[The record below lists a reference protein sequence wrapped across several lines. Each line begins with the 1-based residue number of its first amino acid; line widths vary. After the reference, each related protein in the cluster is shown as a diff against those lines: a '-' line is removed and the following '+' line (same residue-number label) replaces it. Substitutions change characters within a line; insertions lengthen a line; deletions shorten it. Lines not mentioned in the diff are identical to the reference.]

1 MIACFVTLMPE
12 LNAQEAAS
20 LSPNVAAIAV
30 HDATSDIGTVKA
42 GSRQVSPRDSVAVEG
57 QRVTARSVVRISVRE
72 NGRLLVPV
80 SINGKKECRFLFDTG
95 ATISVVSE
103 RLATKMGVSVKSTV
117 RVQTFAGAVSLAV
130 GQVDTLQVGNHS
142 IVGSEVLIG
151 DLGRLFNLDPGIEG
165 ILGQDLLSRFNYLL
179 NRRGRKLEIE
189 EEGNLASV
197 VSGTRVT
204 FEKRGGKIYV
214 PAAGGALRLMLDS
227 GNPYLVLY
235 EDVAQKLNAVM
246 VNSSGESAVGSSI
259 GRRAIRPS
267 RLPELE
273 IGDSHF
279 RNVEA
284 YLSIRGSG
292 RSEDG
297 FLPLHFFD
305 SIYINNS
312 ENFLIANPLSFGDR
326 RHNLEIQS
334 ASYLVCQ
341 NTLW

>member
-1 MIACFVTLMPE
+1 MRQGSHLSRLVVIACFVTLMPE

-151 DLGRLFNLDPGIEG
+151 DLGNSWP
-165 ILGQDLLSRFNYLL
+165 
-179 NRRGRKLEIE
+179 
-189 EEGNLASV
+189 
-197 VSGTRVT
+197 SGTSSSQCTRPWRFDSLKHRRIEIWIDRFHSFLPT
-204 FEKRGGKIYV
+204 CTGN
-214 PAAGGALRLMLDS
+214 ALALFYS
-227 GNPYLVLY
+227 G
-235 EDVAQKLNAVM
+235 
-246 VNSSGESAVGSSI
+246 
-259 GRRAIRPS
+259 
-267 RLPELE
+267 
-273 IGDSHF
+273 
-279 RNVEA
+279 
-284 YLSIRGSG
+284 LSITTARG
-292 RSEDG
+292 
-297 FLPLHFFD
+297 
-305 SIYINNS
+305 
-312 ENFLIANPLSFGDR
+312 
-326 RHNLEIQS
+326 
-334 ASYLVCQ
+334 
-341 NTLW
+341 W